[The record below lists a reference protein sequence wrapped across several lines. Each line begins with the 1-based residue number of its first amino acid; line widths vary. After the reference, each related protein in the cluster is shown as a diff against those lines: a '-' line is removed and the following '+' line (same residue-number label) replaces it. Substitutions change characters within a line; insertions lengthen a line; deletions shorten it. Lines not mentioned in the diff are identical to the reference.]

1 MKRTQSTH
9 CPRCQGGAYRGSSRQ
24 VPPSPWAACG
34 AKPLPRLIPARSSRA
49 ADMPS
54 KIGRTHCLVVE
65 PRPSAHWQNKSRDV
79 HKIRQPLCFMCS
91 KNCTPADNLPLCRSH
106 NAKEQMERDHCPQMW
121 TKQLKQRRRT
131 ESVSKAVLNQQLYIH
146 MYLKVEKSMQL
157 QNCSCAGA
165 KYCTQK
171 KLVLSNNRIPK
182 AGHWHPSSIHYW
194 IRGR

>member
-1 MKRTQSTH
+1 MQLLNHDFVISQIHSTIH
-9 CPRCQGGAYRGSSRQ
+9 SMY
-24 VPPSPWAACG
+24 VV
-34 AKPLPRLIPARSSRA
+34 LPGFL
-49 ADMPS
+49 
-54 KIGRTHCLVVE
+54 
-65 PRPSAHWQNKSRDV
+65 

-171 KLVLSNNRIPK
+171 NLVHCRQ
-182 AGHWHPSSIHYW
+182 G
-194 IRGR
+194 GTF